1 MARVGLCLGAGG
13 LMGQAYHAGVL
24 AALQIEL
31 GWDARELELVVGTS
45 AGAVTGAL
53 LRLGTSPL
61 DLLLGC

>member
-1 MARVGLCLGAGG
+1 
-13 LMGQAYHAGVL
+13 MGQAYHAGVL